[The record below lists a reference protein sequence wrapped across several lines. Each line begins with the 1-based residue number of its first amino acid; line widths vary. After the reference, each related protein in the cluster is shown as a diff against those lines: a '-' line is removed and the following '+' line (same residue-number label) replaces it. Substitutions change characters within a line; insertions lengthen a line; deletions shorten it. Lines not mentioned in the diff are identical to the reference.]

1 MDYTTKTMQ
10 YANGVNCVH
19 SPVLSDEEQAG
30 RKLQLKKAAQRF
42 LKSVERERSAG
53 KQERLEA

>member
-1 MDYTTKTMQ
+1 MDYTTQTTQ

-30 RKLQLKKAAQRF
+30 RKQQLKKAAQRF

-53 KQERLEA
+53 EQERLEA